1 MKSNSLKLIA
11 FAVLLLFFS
20 ASSSAQKTYSDTDI
34 EKMKARASALVL
46 ENQKLSQV
54 MVDKIFSFAELG
66 FQEQASSAYL
76 TELLEKNGFTVERGI
91 SGISTAWIA
100 RWSHGEGPVI
110 ALGSDV
116 DCIPKVS
123 QYPGVAYH
131 KPIVEGAPGHG
142 EGHNAG
148 IPLNITAALA
158 VQQVMKE
165 NDLEGTL
172 ILWPGVAEELVAAKA
187 WFVRD
192 GIFNNVDACI
202 FTHVSSN
209 MGVSWGASS
218 GTGLISVE
226 FTFEGDAAHAAGA
239 PWRGKSAADATE
251 LMNIG
256 WNYKREH
263 LDPLKRSHSVI
274 SDGGDQP
281 NVVPSKSSIW
291 YYFRDVTYEGI
302 MEMFEAAKNIAEGAA
317 LMTETKMSYSIL
329 GTAWPRHFNKSIA
342 ETMYQNIESVGLP
355 EWSEAD
361 QTLAKAVQQEL
372 GNKSIKGLASEL
384 SPIGLPVEKP
394 VSGGSDDIGDVS
406 WTVPTVTLRFP
417 SNIPDLPGHH
427 WSNAIAMATPIAHKG
442 VTAGAQVEAMTLI
455 DMLTKP
461 SVLKEA
467 WAYFNE
473 EQTKETKYQPM
484 IEATTKAPTYLNT
497 EIDERF
503 RPALSKYFYNE
514 KKYDSYLEQL
524 GVSYP
529 TLKKEE

>member
-1 MKSNSLKLIA
+1 
-11 FAVLLLFFS
+11 
-20 ASSSAQKTYSDTDI
+20 
-34 EKMKARASALVL
+34 
-46 ENQKLSQV
+46 
-54 MVDKIFSFAELG
+54 
-66 FQEQASSAYL
+66 
-76 TELLEKNGFTVERGI
+76 
-91 SGISTAWIA
+91 
-100 RWSHGEGPVI
+100 
-110 ALGSDV
+110 
-116 DCIPKVS
+116 
-123 QYPGVAYH
+123 
-131 KPIVEGAPGHG
+131 
-142 EGHNAG
+142 
-148 IPLNITAALA
+148 
-158 VQQVMKE
+158 
-165 NDLEGTL
+165 
-172 ILWPGVAEELVAAKA
+172 
-187 WFVRD
+187 
-192 GIFNNVDACI
+192 
-202 FTHVSSN
+202 
-209 MGVSWGASS
+209 
-218 GTGLISVE
+218 
-226 FTFEGDAAHAAGA
+226 
-239 PWRGKSAADATE
+239 
-251 LMNIG
+251 
-256 WNYKREH
+256 
-263 LDPLKRSHSVI
+263 
-274 SDGGDQP
+274 
-281 NVVPSKSSIW
+281 
-291 YYFRDVTYEGI
+291 
-302 MEMFEAAKNIAEGAA
+302 
-317 LMTETKMSYSIL
+317 
-329 GTAWPRHFNKSIA
+329 
-342 ETMYQNIESVGLP
+342 MYQNIESVGLP

-529 TLKKEE
+529 TLRKE